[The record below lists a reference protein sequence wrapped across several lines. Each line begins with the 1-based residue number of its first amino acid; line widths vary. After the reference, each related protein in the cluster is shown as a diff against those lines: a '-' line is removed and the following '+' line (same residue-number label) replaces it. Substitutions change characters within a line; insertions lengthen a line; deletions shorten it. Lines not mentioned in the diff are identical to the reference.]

1 MKIPNFNMVFKWRL
15 LQEKKLRFKSKKKR
29 TMNKKQIERFI
40 MFYERLTKNMLKS
53 HQDNDFVIFLD
64 KRHKIKSIKF

>member
-1 MKIPNFNMVFKWRL
+1 MFLNGGCFKK
-15 LQEKKLRFKSKKKR
+15 KKLRFKSKKKR

-53 HQDNDFVIFLD
+53 YQDNDFVIFLD
-64 KRHKIKSIKF
+64 KNIKLNQ

>member
-1 MKIPNFNMVFKWRL
+1 MFLNGDCFKK
-15 LQEKKLRFKSKKKR
+15 KKLRFRSKKK

-40 MFYERLTKNMLKS
+40 MFYERLTKNMLKNY
-53 HQDNDFVIFLD
+53 QDNDFIIFID

>member
-1 MKIPNFNMVFKWRL
+1 MFLNGDCFKK
-15 LQEKKLRFKSKKKR
+15 KKLRFKVKKKR
-29 TMNKKQIERFI
+29 TMNKKQIKRFI

-53 HQDNDFVIFLD
+53 YQDNDFVIFLD